1 MLESVFLLAGGG
13 GITSSRTVLT
23 VRGDRCFGA
32 ASNTATVP
40 SVDGLTWLTLINIS
54 KISDESP
61 SGSRGEHVPLHLGFV
76 SVIFL

>member
-1 MLESVFLLAGGG
+1 MLESVFPLAGGG
-13 GITSSRTVLT
+13 GIMGSRMALA
-23 VRGDRCFGA
+23 VRGDRCFRA

-61 SGSRGEHVPLHLGFV
+61 SGSRGEHRPLHLAFV
-76 SVIFL
+76 RVIFL